1 MSDAPTFDLLIVG
14 GGINGVGIARDA
26 AGRGLKMLLVERDT
40 LAAHTSSASSKL
52 IHGGLRYLEQGAIG
66 LVRESL
72 RERERLMR
80 IAPRL
85 VRRIELVMPM
95 DGAPRPAWLVGL
107 GLAIYDRLGGGNS
120 LPRSRKLDLASDPL
134 GDGLIRRGPAFTYW
148 DCRVDDRRLVEL
160 NGEDAVRRGAVIRTG
175 TELVEA
181 RRDGDHWAARLSTGE
196 TVASRVLVN
205 AAGPWVDEVNRRTGI
220 SPSGRARLVK
230 GSHIVLPALFPGEH
244 GFLLQN
250 DDRRVIFA
258 IPHAKG
264 TMIGTTDVPVDAP
277 EAAPT
282 ISAAETQYLLAAVHR
297 WFACPVTESDIVASW
312 SGIRSLY
319 DDGRSDPSRVTRD
332 YKLEIDRDGP
342 PLLSVFGGKITT
354 FRRLAEDALDRLEE
368 RFSRAWPARGPAMA
382 PLPGG

>member
-26 AGRGLKMLLVERDT
+26 AGRGLKVLLVERDT

-52 IHGGLRYLEQGAIG
+52 IHGGLRYLEQGAVG

-80 IAPRL
+80 IAPNL
-85 VRRIELVMPM
+85 VRPIEFVMPM
-95 DGAPRPAWLVGL
+95 DGAPRPAWMVGL
-107 GLAIYDRLGGGNS
+107 GLGLYDRLGGGNS
-120 LPRSRKLDLASDPL
+120 LPRSRKLDLASDPV
-134 GDGLIRRGPAFTYW
+134 GEGLIRLGPAFAYW

-160 NGEDAVRRGAVIRTG
+160 NGQDATDRGATIGTG

-181 RRDGDHWAARLSTGE
+181 RRDGDRWRARLSTGE
-196 TVASRVLVN
+196 TIAAKALVN
-205 AAGPWVDEVNRRTGI
+205 AAGPWVDEVNRRTGVT
-220 SPSGRARLVK
+220 PRGRARLIK
-230 GSHIVLPALFPGEH
+230 GSHIVLPALYAGDH

-250 DDRRVIFA
+250 HDRRVIFA
-258 IPHAKG
+258 IPHAEG
-264 TMIGTTDVPVDAP
+264 TMVGTTDVPVDAP
-277 EAAPT
+277 DEAPA
-282 ISAAETQYLLAAVHR
+282 ISEAEKYYLLAAVRR

-332 YKLEIDRDGP
+332 YRLDLNRDGP
-342 PLLSVFGGKITT
+342 PLLTVFGGKITM
-354 FRRLAEDALDRLEE
+354 FRRLAEDALDRLASE
-368 RFSRAWPARGPAMA
+368 FPGMGSAWTGDA

>member
-26 AGRGLKMLLVERDT
+26 VGRGLKVLLVERDT

-52 IHGGLRYLEQGAIG
+52 IHGGLRYLEQGAVG

-80 IAPRL
+80 IAPNL
-85 VRRIELVMPM
+85 VRPIEFVMPM
-95 DGAPRPAWLVGL
+95 GGAPRPAWIVGL
-107 GLAIYDRLGGGNS
+107 GLAIYDRLGGTNL
-120 LPRSRKLDLASDPL
+120 LPRSRRLHLASDPL
-134 GDGLIRRGPAFTYW
+134 GEGLVRPGPAFSYW

-181 RRDGDHWAARLSTGE
+181 RREASQWRARLSTGE
-196 TVASRVLVN
+196 TIVAKMLVN
-205 AAGPWVDEVNRRTGI
+205 AAGPWVDAVNRRTGVT
-220 SPSGRARLVK
+220 PRGRARLVK
-230 GSHIVLPALFPGEH
+230 GSHIVLPALFPGDH

-250 DDRRVIFA
+250 RDRRVIFA

-277 EAAPT
+277 DAAPT
-282 ISAAETQYLLAAVHR
+282 ISEAETLYLLAAVHR
-297 WFACPVTESDIVASW
+297 WFRNSVAEEDIVASW

-319 DDGRSDPSRVTRD
+319 DDGKSDPSRVTRD
-332 YKLEIDRDGP
+332 YKLELDREGP
-342 PLLSVFGGKITT
+342 PLMTVFGGKITT
-354 FRRLAEDALDRLEE
+354 FRRLAEDALDQLEDDLPE
-368 RFSRAWPARGPAMA
+368 MSGAWTGDA

>member
-1 MSDAPTFDLLIVG
+1 MSDIPTFDLLIVG

-26 AGRGLKMLLVERDT
+26 AGRGLKVLLVERDT

-52 IHGGLRYLEQGAIG
+52 IHGGLRYLEQGAVG

-80 IAPRL
+80 IAPKL
-85 VRRIELVMPM
+85 VRPIQFVMPI
-95 DGAPRPAWLVGL
+95 DGAPRPAWMVGL
-107 GLAIYDRLGGGNS
+107 GLAIYDRLGGANS
-120 LPRSRKLDLASDPL
+120 LPRSRRLDLARDAL
-134 GDGLIRRGPAFTYW
+134 GTGLRRRGAAFTYW

-160 NGEDAVRRGAVIRTG
+160 NAEDAERRGAKIMTG

-181 RRDGDHWAARLSTGE
+181 RRAGDAWRVRLSTGE
-196 TVASRVLVN
+196 TVRAKALVN
-205 AAGPWVDEVNRRTGI
+205 AAGPWVGEVVRRTGVT
-220 SPSGRARLVK
+220 PRGQARLVK
-230 GSHIVLPALFPGEH
+230 GSHIVVPALFPGDH

-250 DDRRVIFA
+250 DDRRVVFA
-258 IPHAKG
+258 IPHAQD

-277 EAAPT
+277 DLSPA
-282 ISAAETQYLLAAVHR
+282 IGRGETDYLLAVVSR
-297 WFACPVTESDIVASW
+297 WFERPVRESDIVTSW
-312 SGIRSLY
+312 SGIRSLF

-332 YKLEIDRDGP
+332 YKLDLDRGGP

-354 FRRLAEDALDRLEE
+354 FRRLAEDALDRLADD
-368 RFSRAWPARGPAMA
+368 FPDMAGAWTGDA

>member
-26 AGRGLKMLLVERDT
+26 AGRGGKVLLVERDT

-52 IHGGLRYLEQGAIG
+52 IHGGLRYLEQGAVG

-80 IAPRL
+80 IAPTL
-85 VRRIELVMPM
+85 VRTIEFVMPM
-95 DGAPRPAWLVGL
+95 DGAPRPAWMVGL
-107 GLAIYDRLGGGNS
+107 GLAIYDRLGGSNS
-120 LPRSRKLDLASDPL
+120 LPRSRKLDLSSDPL
-134 GDGLIRRGPAFTYW
+134 GEGLIRRGPAFAYW

-160 NGEDAVRRGAVIRTG
+160 NADDAVRRGGAIMTG

-181 RRDGDHWAARLSTGE
+181 RRDKGQWRATISTGE
-196 TVASRVLVN
+196 TIVAKALVN
-205 AAGPWVDEVNRRTGI
+205 ATGPWVDEVNRRTGVT
-220 SPSGRARLVK
+220 PRGRARLIK
-230 GSHIVLPALFPGEH
+230 GSHIVLPTLFSGDH

-277 EAAPT
+277 DAAPT
-282 ISAAETQYLLAAVHR
+282 ISEAETLYLLAVVQR
-297 WFACPVTESDIVASW
+297 WFARPVTEADIVASW

-332 YKLEIDRDGP
+332 YKLELNRDGP
-342 PLLSVFGGKITT
+342 PLLTVFGGKITT
-354 FRRLAEDALDRLEE
+354 FRRLAEDALDRLK
-368 RFSRAWPARGPAMA
+368 RDLPNMTGAWTGEA

>member
-1 MSDAPTFDLLIVG
+1 MSDAPIFDLLIVG

-26 AGRGLKMLLVERDT
+26 AGRGLRALLVERDT

-52 IHGGLRYLEQGAIG
+52 IHGGLRYLEQGAVG

-80 IAPRL
+80 IALTL
-85 VRRIELVMPM
+85 VRPIEFVMPM
-95 DGAPRPAWLVGL
+95 DGVPRPAWMVGL
-107 GLAIYDRLGGGNS
+107 GLAIYDRLGGANS
-120 LPRSRKLDLASDPL
+120 LPKSRKLDLASNPL
-134 GDGLIRRGPAFTYW
+134 GEGLIRRGPAFAYW

-160 NGEDAVRRGAVIRTG
+160 NGEDAVRRGAAIRTG

-181 RRDGDHWAARLSTGE
+181 RRDGGRWQATLSNGE
-196 TVASRVLVN
+196 TVFARVLVN
-205 AAGPWVDEVNRRTGI
+205 AAGPWVDEVNRRTGVT
-220 SPSGRARLVK
+220 PRGRARLVK
-230 GSHIVLPALFPGEH
+230 GSHLVVPALFPGDH

-250 DDRRVIFA
+250 RDRRVIFA
-258 IPHAKG
+258 IPNAKG

-277 EAAPT
+277 DMVPA
-282 ISAAETQYLLAAVHR
+282 ISEAETRYLLAAVRR
-297 WFACPVTESDIVASW
+297 WFARPVTEADIIASW

-332 YKLEIDRDGP
+332 YKLELDRDGP

-354 FRRLAEDALDRLEE
+354 FRRLGEDALDRLQDDLPNMTG
-368 RFSRAWPARGPAMA
+368 AWTGDA

>member
-26 AGRGLKMLLVERDT
+26 AGRGLKVLLVERDT

-52 IHGGLRYLEQGAIG
+52 IHGGLRYLEQGAVG

-80 IAPRL
+80 IAPTL
-85 VRRIELVMPM
+85 VRPIEFVMPM
-95 DGAPRPAWLVGL
+95 DGAPRPAWMVGL
-107 GLAIYDRLGGGNS
+107 GLAIYDRLGGANS

-134 GDGLIRRGPAFTYW
+134 GDGLIHRGPAFAYW

-160 NGEDAVRRGAVIRTG
+160 NGEDAARRGASIMTG
-175 TELVEA
+175 AELVEA
-181 RRDGDHWAARLSTGE
+181 QREGDRWRARLSTGE
-196 TVASRVLVN
+196 AIVAKALVN
-205 AAGPWVDEVNRRTGI
+205 AAGPWVDEVNRRVGV
-220 SPSGRARLVK
+220 SARGQARLVK
-230 GSHIVLPALFPGEH
+230 GSHIVLPALFSGDH

-258 IPHAKG
+258 IPHAQG
-264 TMIGTTDVPVDAP
+264 TMVGTTDVPVDAP
-277 EAAPT
+277 DPAPT
-282 ISAAETQYLLAAVHR
+282 ISEAETLYLLAAVHR
-297 WFACPVTESDIVASW
+297 WFARPVNEADIVASW
-312 SGIRSLY
+312 AGIRSLY
-319 DDGRSDPSRVTRD
+319 DDGRRDPSRVTRD
-332 YKLEIDRDGP
+332 YKLALDRDGP

-354 FRRLAEDALDRLEE
+354 FRRLAEEALDRLADD
-368 RFSRAWPARGPAMA
+368 FQGMTGAWTGEA

>member
-1 MSDAPTFDLLIVG
+1 MSEAPAFDLLIVG

-26 AGRGLKMLLVERDT
+26 AGRGLNVLLVERDT

-52 IHGGLRYLEQGAIG
+52 IHGGLRYLEQGAVR

-80 IAPRL
+80 IAPNL
-85 VRRIELVMPM
+85 VRPIEFVMPM
-95 DGAPRPAWLVGL
+95 DGTPRPAWMIGL
-107 GLAIYDRLGGGNS
+107 GLAIYDRLGGANS
-120 LPRSRKLDLASDPL
+120 LPRSRTLDLASDPH
-134 GDGLIRRGPAFTYW
+134 GEGLIRRGRAFAYW

-160 NGEDAVRRGAVIRTG
+160 NGEDAVGRGARIMTG

-181 RRDGDHWAARLSTGE
+181 RRDGGRWRARLSTGE
-196 TVASRVLVN
+196 AIVAKVLVN
-205 AAGPWVDEVNRRTGI
+205 AAGPWVDAVNRRTGV
-220 SPSGRARLVK
+220 SARGRARLVK
-230 GSHIVLPALFPGEH
+230 GSHIVLPSLFPGDH

-250 DDRRVIFA
+250 HDHRVIFA
-258 IPHAKG
+258 VPHAGG

-282 ISAAETQYLLAAVHR
+282 IGAAETHYLLAAVQR
-297 WFACPVTESDIVASW
+297 WFERPVAESDIVASW

-332 YKLEIDRDGP
+332 YRLDVDRHGP

-354 FRRLAEDALDRLEE
+354 FRRLAENALDLLADD
-368 RFSRAWPARGPAMA
+368 FPTMTGAWTGDTL
-382 PLPGG
+382 LPGG

>member
-1 MSDAPTFDLLIVG
+1 MSDAPIFDLLIVG

-26 AGRGLKMLLVERDT
+26 AGRGLKVLLIERDT

-52 IHGGLRYLEQGAIG
+52 IHGGLRYLEQGAVG

-80 IAPRL
+80 IAPKL
-85 VRRIELVMPM
+85 VRPIEFVMPM
-95 DGAPRPAWLVGL
+95 DGAPRPAWMVGL

-120 LPRSRKLDLASDPL
+120 LPRSRKLDLAGDPL
-134 GDGLIRRGPAFTYW
+134 GEGLVRRGAAFAYW

-160 NGEDAVRRGAVIRTG
+160 NGQDAANRGATIRTG

-181 RRDGDHWAARLSTGE
+181 RRDGDRWRARLSTGE
-196 TVASRVLVN
+196 TIAAKVLVN
-205 AAGPWVDEVNRRTGI
+205 AAGPWVDEVNRRTGVT
-220 SPSGRARLVK
+220 PRGRARLVK
-230 GSHIVLPALFPGEH
+230 GSHIVLPALYFGDH

-250 DDRRVIFA
+250 HDRRVIFA
-258 IPHAKG
+258 IPHAEG

-277 EAAPT
+277 DEAPA
-282 ISAAETQYLLAAVHR
+282 ISEAETEYLLAAVHR
-297 WFACPVTESDIVASW
+297 WFRRPVTEADIVTSW

-332 YKLEIDRDGP
+332 YKLDLDRHGA
-342 PLLSVFGGKITT
+342 PLLTVFGGKITT
-354 FRRLAEDALDRLEE
+354 FRRLAEDALDRLAGD
-368 RFSRAWPARGPAMA
+368 FPAMA
-382 PLPGG
+382 GAWTGEVTLPGG

>member
-1 MSDAPTFDLLIVG
+1 MSDEPTFDLLIVG

-26 AGRGLKMLLVERDT
+26 AGRGLKVLLVERDT

-52 IHGGLRYLEQGAIG
+52 IHGGLRYLEQGAVG

-80 IAPRL
+80 IAPTL
-85 VRRIELVMPM
+85 VRPIQFVMPM
-95 DGAPRPAWLVGL
+95 DGVPRPVWMVGI

-120 LPRSRKLDLASDPL
+120 LPRSRKVDLSGGPL
-134 GDGLIRRGPAFTYW
+134 GEGLARRGAAFTYW

-181 RRDGDHWAARLSTGE
+181 RRNAGHWRARLSNGE
-196 TVASRVLVN
+196 TVTTKVLVN
-205 AAGPWVDEVNRRTGI
+205 AAGPWVNEVTKRTGVT
-220 SPSGRARLVK
+220 PRGRARLVK
-230 GSHIVLPALFPGEH
+230 GSHIVLPALFPGDH

-250 DDRRVIFA
+250 DDRRVVFA
-258 IPHAKG
+258 IPHSQG
-264 TMIGTTDVPVDAP
+264 TMIGTTDVPVDVPDSAP
-277 EAAPT
+277 V
-282 ISAAETQYLLAAVHR
+282 ISEAETRYLLAVVNR
-297 WFACPVTESDIVASW
+297 WFDRPTTATDIVTSW

-354 FRRLAEDALDRLEE
+354 FRRLAEDALDRLEDDL
-368 RFSRAWPARGPAMA
+368 PAMTGA
-382 PLPGG
+382 WTGDARLPGG

>member
-1 MSDAPTFDLLIVG
+1 MSDGPTFDLLIVG

-26 AGRGLKMLLVERDT
+26 AGRGLNVLLVERDT

-52 IHGGLRYLEQGAIG
+52 IHGGLRYLEQGAVG

-80 IAPRL
+80 IAPNL
-85 VRRIELVMPM
+85 VRPIEFVMPM
-95 DGAPRPAWLVGL
+95 DGAPRAAWMVGL
-107 GLAIYDRLGGGNS
+107 GLAIYDRLGGANS

-134 GDGLIRRGPAFTYW
+134 GEGLIRRGPAFTYW

-160 NGEDAVRRGAVIRTG
+160 NGEDAVRRGATIMTA

-181 RRDGDHWAARLSTGE
+181 RRADGGWRALLSTGE
-196 TVASRVLVN
+196 TIVAKVLIN
-205 AAGPWVDEVNRRTGI
+205 AAGPWVGEVMKRTGV
-220 SPSGRARLVK
+220 SRRGRARLVK
-230 GSHIVLPALFPGEH
+230 GSHIVLPALFPGNH

-250 DDRRVIFA
+250 DDRRVVFA
-258 IPHAKG
+258 IPHLEG
-264 TMIGTTDVPVDAP
+264 TMIGTTDVPVDLP
-277 EAAPT
+277 DAAPV
-282 ISAAETQYLLAAVHR
+282 ISAAETRYLLAVVSR
-297 WFACPVTESDIVASW
+297 WFERAAGEADIVASW
-312 SGIRSLY
+312 SGIRSLF

-332 YKLEIDRDGP
+332 YKLDLDRDGP

-354 FRRLAEDALDRLEE
+354 FRRLSEEALERLSNDFSEMGDAWTGD
-368 RFSRAWPARGPAMA
+368 A